1 MLTNGINTNPA
12 IDRGLSHADRVSPG
26 GGLIA
31 EAADL
36 FTPYSPAA
44 PSGAFTGAALKP

>member
-12 IDRGLSHADRVSPG
+12 IDRGPSHADRVSP

-36 FTPYSPAA
+36 FTRYSAAA
-44 PSGAFTGAALKP
+44 PPGAFSGAALKP